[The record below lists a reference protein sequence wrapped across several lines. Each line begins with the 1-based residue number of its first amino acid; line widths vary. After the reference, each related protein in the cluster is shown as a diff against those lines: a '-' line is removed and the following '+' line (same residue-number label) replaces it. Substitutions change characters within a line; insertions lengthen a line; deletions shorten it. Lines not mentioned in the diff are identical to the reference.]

1 MADNPTQRDAPDPDR
16 INTANEGEMNYWC
29 EKWGVTREQIIA
41 CVKKVGASVQGV
53 QRCLGK

>member
-1 MADNPTQRDAPDPDR
+1 MADDQTRSAPDPDR
-16 INTANEGEMNYWC
+16 INTAKQEEMDYWC
-29 EKWGVTREQIIA
+29 ERWGVTREQIIA